1 MLLGVLE
8 TSKLKVNDYLFYLV
22 FNNLLI
28 VLVVF
33 SVLKWGPNVFSAF

>member
-1 MLLGVLE
+1 MFLLFLE
-8 TSKLKVNDYLFYLV
+8 KGKFKMNDYLFYLV

-33 SVLKWGPNVFSAF
+33 SIWT